1 MSAVAGAG
9 AVIDDVC
16 AIACIAFQLVKR
28 SDQDKS
34 CGIAIANS
42 SGEKLV
48 HPKRYTESGRGDT
61 GNNKIRGKMGENVLS
76 GENGIDT
83 LFGRGGWG

>member
-1 MSAVAGAG
+1 MIAAAGSG
-9 AVIDDVC
+9 AVIDDVG
-16 AIACIAFQLVKR
+16 AIASKAFQIVKR
-28 SDQDKS
+28 IDQYKS
-34 CGIAIANS
+34 CGVAI
-42 SGEKLV
+42 
-48 HPKRYTESGRGDT
+48 PTKRYTELRRGDT